1 MASVIFQNIVD
12 KINTSSENINNYF
25 GHIDSYDNN
34 MYNIISKIPKY
45 NLIVY
50 IFIVLVI
57 YAFVNNLNI
66 RLNEILTWIVCVIV
80 LYFLIK
86 KDYSDFISYTND
98 KSIQLKF
105 LHAFMF
111 EGKDF
116 DYAKENN
123 IIIKPVDSIQ
133 KSYLYLN
140 PLIVQL
146 FYNLREYS
154 QYNISSYTNA
164 LIHSNNIIGLEYQA
178 RIGLDRK
185 YYNYEQAVDELRKAL
200 NEINAVIYNLP
211 STIVSYT
218 KFNNSI
224 KILHGLLNKHI
235 YDMGQIF
242 KNDNK
247 GEDLNLYKM
256 PDSFYDEYFKIAP
269 NNTNDKDYI
278 STFDVY

>member
-218 KFNNSI
+218 KFNN
-224 KILHGLLNKHI
+224 
-235 YDMGQIF
+235 
-242 KNDNK
+242 
-247 GEDLNLYKM
+247 
-256 PDSFYDEYFKIAP
+256 
-269 NNTNDKDYI
+269 
-278 STFDVY
+278 